1 MLTDDADRRI
11 LGRVVSWLA
20 AGLAELGSTPKE
32 SRGREAAAPPASLK
46 ATPRTLSAFESF
58 LNFFSRIQSSK
69 LVGRKCELRGQ
80 VEG

>member
-1 MLTDDADRRI
+1 VDAEIFSVPRHAKIFIGPESESQR
-11 LGRVVSWLA
+11 SHA
-20 AGLAELGSTPKE
+20 AD
-32 SRGREAAAPPASLK
+32 LK